1 MTDLLV
7 GHFGY
12 PLLVDLGLAFRESI
26 DVDDDNGVAIFG

>member
-12 PLLVDLGLAFRESI
+12 PLLVDLGLEFRQSI
-26 DVDDDNGVAIFG
+26 DVDDDYAVGIFG